1 MLPGAEKLPT
11 TGSIKMVNATRLIF
25 QASVDG
31 SHRRVPLDSE
41 RKLAHMARAGEAA
54 LYENS

>member
-1 MLPGAEKLPT
+1 
-11 TGSIKMVNATRLIF
+11 MVNATRLIF